1 MINRSALIVR
11 PKQPYVDWAKG
22 LDDSGMD
29 PSEIGERTVYLLPE
43 YDDDIE
49 GLALLSKGY
58 EHIFEAELEGWHLIE
73 DDWPANR
80 TFAMFCEWFDIE
92 LHSMVVD
99 MVDGPIVDD
108 DL

>member
-1 MINRSALIVR
+1 MINRSAVIVR

-29 PSEIGERTVYLLPE
+29 PSKNGDRTVYLLPE
-43 YDDDIE
+43 YDDDVE

-73 DDWPANR
+73 DNWPANR

-92 LHSMVVD
+92 LNSMVV
-99 MVDGPIVDD
+99 
-108 DL
+108 